1 LAGFPE
7 ESETK
12 LLRCYPVKKCA
23 IVHICEGLALFLI
36 NTKNMQPRIAI
47 VEDDALTRLTLASA
61 LRSQGMT
68 VVIETASGSQAVKE
82 YDLARPHVALLDLH
96 LGNGPT
102 GIDVALALRAKSP
115 NIGIVFLSSFED
127 PRLLNPSLPALP
139 FRSVYLTKN
148 QISDIGVLKDA
159 LAQSVSKAPIGPGKN
174 RTTETLLGNL
184 SDVQLETL
192 RLMAQ
197 GLSNAEIARR
207 RSVTEK
213 AVELSIARLSKSLG
227 IHKDSTRNQR
237 VHIAN
242 VYFRAIGQIKSDSD

>member
-1 LAGFPE
+1 
-7 ESETK
+7 
-12 LLRCYPVKKCA
+12 
-23 IVHICEGLALFLI
+23 
-36 NTKNMQPRIAI
+36 MQPRVAI

-96 LGNGPT
+96 LGAGPT

-115 NIGIVFLSSFED
+115 TIGIVFLSSFED
-127 PRLLNPSLPALP
+127 PRLLNSNLPPLP
-139 FRSVYLTKN
+139 FRSVYLNKT
-148 QISDIGVLKDA
+148 QISEIGVLKEA
-159 LAQSVSKAPIGPGKN
+159 LAQSVSKVPIAPGK
-174 RTTETLLGNL
+174 RKLADTPLGSL

-192 RLMAQ
+192 RLMSQ
-197 GLSNAEIARR
+197 GLSNSEIARR

-227 IHKDSTRNQR
+227 IQKDTTRNQR

-242 VYFRAIGQIKSDSD
+242 VYFRAIGQIKYDQE